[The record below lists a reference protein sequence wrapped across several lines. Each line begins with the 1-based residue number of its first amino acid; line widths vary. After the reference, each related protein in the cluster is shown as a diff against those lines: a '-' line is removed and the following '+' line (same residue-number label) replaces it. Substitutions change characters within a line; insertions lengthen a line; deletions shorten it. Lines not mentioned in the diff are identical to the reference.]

1 MYCQVISQISTLTYI
16 NVSDDY
22 GVAVAIEKV
31 VSLGVSIDD
40 NGHPTLGVWQCRK
53 YPLCTEKIISWEDY
67 PKR

>member
-22 GVAVAIEKV
+22 GVAVAVEKV
-31 VSLGVSIDD
+31 VFLGVSIDD
-40 NGHPTLGVWQCRK
+40 DGHPTLRVWQHHK
-53 YPLCTEKIISWEDY
+53 YPLCTEKIIWEDY